1 MVFVGVPR
9 CAWCLVLCVGLHAEF
24 DVLWLNENVFC
35 VVVLK
40 LSLQNKGFLLCVFCF
55 LCFLSHKLTF

>member
-1 MVFVGVPR
+1 VSSV
-9 CAWCLVLCVGLHAEF
+9 LVLCVGF
-24 DVLWLNENVFC
+24 DAGIVVLWLNENVFC

-40 LSLQNKGFLLCVFCF
+40 LSLQNKGFFVCVFCF